1 MFLFFGLFVVFCFS
15 DIQLLQNIMKQH
27 DVLQLNSMLYILNL
41 LFSIF
46 VFYVFYFELFCNG
59 TCYILYLFV

>member
-41 LFSIF
+41 LFSI
-46 VFYVFYFELFCNG
+46 LFW
-59 TCYILYLFV
+59 TIL